1 MYQAHYRNILDL
13 SNDAL
18 IASEKGLN
26 KLVDGFNLIPSLDS
40 NNKKSDFD
48 VDNWIFNCYSRMN
61 DDFNTPMLIAEI
73 FECVKFINNVNIGS
87 KNLNKKDK
95 EKIRKTFEIFL
106 FEILGLINEKN
117 SNSRKSSELIELLIK
132 IRNQA
137 RVNKNFEL
145 SDQIRNDLLKLGI
158 QLNDEKNESSCKLI

>member
-1 MYQAHYRNILDL
+1 
-13 SNDAL
+13 
-18 IASEKGLN
+18 
-26 KLVDGFNLIPSLDS
+26 
-40 NNKKSDFD
+40 
-48 VDNWIFNCYSRMN
+48 MN

-87 KNLNKKDK
+87 KNINKIDK

-117 SNSRKSSELIELLIK
+117 AKSGKSSDLIQLLIK

-137 RVNKNFEL
+137 RANKNFEL
-145 SDQIRNDLLKLGI
+145 SDQIRDDLLKLGI
-158 QLNDEKNESSCKLI
+158 QLNDKKNESSYKLI

>member
-1 MYQAHYRNILDL
+1 
-13 SNDAL
+13 
-18 IASEKGLN
+18 
-26 KLVDGFNLIPSLDS
+26 
-40 NNKKSDFD
+40 
-48 VDNWIFNCYSRMN
+48 MN

-87 KNLNKKDK
+87 KNLNKNDK

-117 SNSRKSSELIELLIK
+117 SNSGKSSELIELLIK

-145 SDQIRNDLLKLGI
+145 SDQIRDDLLKLGI
-158 QLNDEKNESSCKLI
+158 QLNDEKNESSYKLI